1 MEVKVMASYKVE
13 FLPQDLVISK
23 GTIDSAKNTI
33 ENIINNQA
41 AQGWELDQIAE
52 ISVIEKPGCL
62 AGLFGA
68 KSYSVNYNVV
78 VFKK

>member
-1 MEVKVMASYKVE
+1 MEVKIMANYKVE

-23 GTIDSAKNTI
+23 GTIDQAKNTI
-33 ENIINNQA
+33 ENLINNQA

-52 ISVIEKPGCL
+52 ISVIERPGCL

>member
-1 MEVKVMASYKVE
+1 MASYKVE

>member
-1 MEVKVMASYKVE
+1 MEVKLMANYKVE

-33 ENIINNQA
+33 ESIINNQA

>member
-1 MEVKVMASYKVE
+1 MAKYKVE

-23 GTIDSAKNTI
+23 GTLDAVVNTI
-33 ENIINNQA
+33 ESIINDKA
-41 AQGWELDQIAE
+41 SQGWELDQVAQ

-62 AGLFGA
+62 AGIFGA
-68 KSYSVNYNVV
+68 KSISVNYNMV